1 MSTSERLNDEEE
13 QLRQQIRQ
21 LSDEQR
27 KCYFRHEQQ
36 RLKDPDTYAV
46 LNYFFLAGLHHFY
59 LGKFARG
66 MVNLVLMLIGILLL
80 KPLPWLGGG
89 LIVAVLLIELPQLF
103 NAQNIVH
110 RHNNQQIR
118 DLLQQ
123 VKMGQLKD
131 KS

>member
-123 VKMGQLKD
+123 VKTGQFRD